1 MSRMSW
7 WATCFK
13 RVSGDDDHDN
23 AVKNY
28 DDSDYND
35 DDNDDD
41 DDDWDNEKQL
51 VRSDSW
57 EVFTLPWAIT
67 ARW

>member
-35 DDNDDD
+35 DDNLESVHVDDCGGDGDDD
-41 DDDWDNEKQL
+41 AEQRREKA
-51 VRSDSW
+51 D
-57 EVFTLPWAIT
+57 T
-67 ARW
+67 AA

>member
-1 MSRMSW
+1 M
-7 WATCFK
+7 
-13 RVSGDDDHDN
+13 SGDDDHDN

-57 EVFTLPWAIT
+57 EVFTLPWVIT

>member
-1 MSRMSW
+1 M
-7 WATCFK
+7 
-13 RVSGDDDHDN
+13 SGDDDHDN

-35 DDNDDD
+35 DDDDG
-41 DDDWDNEKQL
+41 DNEKQL

-57 EVFTLPWAIT
+57 EVFTLP
-67 ARW
+67 

>member
-1 MSRMSW
+1 M
-7 WATCFK
+7 TI
-13 RVSGDDDHDN
+13 DHDN

-41 DDDWDNEKQL
+41 EDDWDNQKQL

-57 EVFTLPWAIT
+57 EVFTLP
-67 ARW
+67 

>member
-28 DDSDYND
+28 DDNDYND
-35 DDNDDD
+35 NDDDHHVNDEDNDDD
-41 DDDWDNEKQL
+41 DDDGDNE
-51 VRSDSW
+51 
-57 EVFTLPWAIT
+57 
-67 ARW
+67 

>member
-1 MSRMSW
+1 M
-7 WATCFK
+7 
-13 RVSGDDDHDN
+13 SGDDDHDN

-28 DDSDYND
+28 DDNDYND
-35 DDNDDD
+35 NDDDHHVNDEDNDDD
-41 DDDWDNEKQL
+41 DDDWDNEQQL

-57 EVFTLPWAIT
+57 EVFTLPWVIT